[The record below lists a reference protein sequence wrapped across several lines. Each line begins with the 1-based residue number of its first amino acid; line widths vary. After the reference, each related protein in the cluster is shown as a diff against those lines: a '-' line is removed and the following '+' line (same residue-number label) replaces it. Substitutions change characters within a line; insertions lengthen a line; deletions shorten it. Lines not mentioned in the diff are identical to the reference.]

1 MISQQPSFN
10 WDDLMDCIADKRV
23 IPVVGKELLHVS
35 VDGEVM
41 LLETW
46 LTKRLAEVLKIDISH
61 LSKNC
66 GLNEI
71 TLKHLEQGGQPRQ
84 IYSRLN
90 SIMRKLPLSVPESL
104 DKLARITD
112 FKLYISL
119 TFDSLMKQA
128 IDQARFHGEGLTQSL
143 IYSTNREFEDL
154 PGEISS
160 LDEPYIY
167 HLFGQLSSAADYAV
181 SDEDYLEFTHHLQS
195 SSYRP
200 QKLFDELREHH
211 LLFIGCGFQNWLERF
226 LVRTVSNNR
235 LLTRPTYGFV
245 ADGHARQDA
254 SLTIF
259 LKHYQTEV
267 YPSGNATKFVN
278 ELYHRWM
285 EENPSNSS
293 ADGINHGGE
302 KAVRMEPG
310 SVFISYA
317 SENRTAALHIKTALD
332 QAGIDV
338 WFDKSALKAGNDWNR
353 EIRANIRHCSF
364 FIPLISR
371 QAAGRLEGYFRKE
384 WHWAIQRDE
393 GIDAS
398 RNFIRPIVIDDTSE
412 DTTGI
417 PEHFWERHA
426 SLFVD
431 GIPTQDF
438 VDQLK
443 MELREIRLHEV
454 CLR

>member
-23 IPVVGKELLHVS
+23 IPVVGKELLYVS
-35 VDGEVM
+35 VDGDEV

-46 LTKRLAEVLKIDISH
+46 LTKRLAEVLKIDVSQ
-61 LSKNC
+61 LAKGY

-71 TLKHLEQGGQPRQ
+71 TLKHLEEGGQPRQ

-90 SIMRKLPLSVPESL
+90 SIMRKQSLSAPAPL

-143 IYSTNREFEDL
+143 IYSTNREFDDL
-154 PGEISS
+154 PSEISS

-267 YPSGNATKFVN
+267 YPSGNAKIFVD
-278 ELYHRWM
+278 ELYQRWM
-285 EENPSNSS
+285 EENPVQSP
-293 ADGINHGGE
+293 DGGDKQGE
-302 KAVRMEPG
+302 NKAVRMEPG

-317 SENRTAALHIKTALD
+317 SEDRAAALHIKTALD

-338 WFDKSALKAGNDWNR
+338 WFDKSALKPGNDWNR

-371 QAAGRLEGYFRKE
+371 QAAARLEGYFRKE
-384 WHWAIQRDE
+384 WKWAVSRDE

-398 RNFIRPIVIDDTSE
+398 RNFIRPVIIDDTTESVK
-412 DTTGI
+412 GI

-426 SLFVD
+426 SQFTD

-443 MELREIRLHEV
+443 MELRELRLHEV
-454 CLR
+454 SLR